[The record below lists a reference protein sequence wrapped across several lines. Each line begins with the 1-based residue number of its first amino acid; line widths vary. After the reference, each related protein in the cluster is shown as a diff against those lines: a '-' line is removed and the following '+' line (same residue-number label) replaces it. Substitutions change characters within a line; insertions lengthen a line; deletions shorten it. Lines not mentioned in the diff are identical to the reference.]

1 MTKKQ
6 TAVKVR
12 IKAYGKRAKT
22 VYFATFEKADSDVS
36 GSPVVWWVGKAVG
49 KDGGATRHERIHVVD
64 DSAIVSQTQV
74 VMNHHYGEFEP
85 VRS

>member
-22 VYFATFEKADSDVS
+22 VYFDTFEKADPGVS
-36 GSPVVWWVGKAVG
+36 GVVWWVGKAVG
-49 KDGGATRHERIHVVD
+49 KDGGATRRIHVVD
-64 DSAIVSQTQV
+64 DSAIVSRTPV